1 MKIVICGA
9 GIVGSAIARHLATE
23 QNDVTVV
30 DSDPEK
36 IQWIT
41 EHADV
46 GAVEGVASHPNILAR
61 AGLADSD
68 LLIAVTESDEDY
80 FSYEYG
86 LNRNES
92 VGAGNRKRAA
102 SKRDKTLGRIKTIS
116 GPEDL

>member
-1 MKIVICGA
+1 MK
-9 GIVGSAIARHLATE
+9 
-23 QNDVTVV
+23 TVQFRTRV
-30 DSDPEK
+30 EPSLKKKSDS
-36 IQWIT
+36 
-41 EHADV
+41 
-46 GAVEGVASHPNILAR
+46 ILR
-61 AGLADSD
+61 ALGLDMETFVSMA
-68 LLIAVTESDEDY
+68 LTQLVNRRGLPFAVTESDEDY